1 MYCPRCGKDLETTA
15 KFCPN
20 CGFNL
25 EVRKE
30 INEKTREIDLETIK
44 EVERNTRYNFIK
56 KKEPNQNG
64 LIISLCSVVVLVLL
78 IVLVVANNSKR
89 TYLNI
94 DPKESFCKQNVSDP
108 LCKVEETK
116 EEITSFDSMN
126 FNKYDFSVS
135 SSKQDFQD
143 NVVSILN
150 QKYEEGNAYCNDR
163 KYTEAN
169 EKINRTLNSDYSY
182 LCGMDITYLD
192 NLIIRLNA
200 FYKNNNIDD
209 KIVDAYV
216 VGKGGRNEYANYT
229 SQTIGASQNYVAYL
243 RRVHISVNMFEDY
256 DKLKKT
262 YERDLQT
269 GYHPANSTPEDI
281 IVHET
286 AHALDFYISAQRYG
300 IEELVID
307 DFSKYTELYNSWG
320 NQTYAKEVVQKAVKQ
335 VNADLKANNL
345 PEKTEEELRREISGY
360 AASSKNGTI
369 MYAETFAEALVDYL
383 SNDNN
388 ASSLSIEIYK
398 IVQEDLKNI

>member
-1 MYCPRCGKDLETTA
+1 
-15 KFCPN
+15 
-20 CGFNL
+20 
-25 EVRKE
+25 
-30 INEKTREIDLETIK
+30 
-44 EVERNTRYNFIK
+44 
-56 KKEPNQNG
+56 
-64 LIISLCSVVVLVLL
+64 
-78 IVLVVANNSKR
+78 
-89 TYLNI
+89 
-94 DPKESFCKQNVSDP
+94 
-108 LCKVEETK
+108 
-116 EEITSFDSMN
+116 
-126 FNKYDFSVS
+126 
-135 SSKQDFQD
+135 
-143 NVVSILN
+143 
-150 QKYEEGNAYCNDR
+150 
-163 KYTEAN
+163 
-169 EKINRTLNSDYSY
+169 
-182 LCGMDITYLD
+182 
-192 NLIIRLNA
+192 
-200 FYKNNNIDD
+200 
-209 KIVDAYV
+209 
-216 VGKGGRNEYANYT
+216 
-229 SQTIGASQNYVAYL
+229 
-243 RRVHISVNMFEDY
+243 MFEDY

-335 VNADLKANNL
+335 VNTNLKANNL

-383 SNDNN
+383 SNGNN

>member
-1 MYCPRCGKDLETTA
+1 MYCPRCGKELSNEA

-20 CGFNL
+20 CGINIEAKKEL
-25 EVRKE
+25 SEKTKE
-30 INEKTREIDLETIK
+30 INLETIK
-44 EVERNTRYNFIK
+44 EVEKNTRYNFEK

-64 LIISLCSVVVLVLL
+64 LIISLCSVVILVLL
-78 IVLVVANNSKR
+78 IVLVIVNNNKR

-94 DPKESFCKQNVSDP
+94 DPKESFCNQNVSDP
-108 LCKVEETK
+108 LCKVEEK
-116 EEITSFDSMN
+116 EEEITSFDSMD
-126 FNKYDFSVS
+126 FNKYDFAVS
-135 SSKQDFQD
+135 TSKQDFQD
-143 NVVSILN
+143 NVLSILN
-150 QKYEEGNAYCNDR
+150 QKYEEGNNYCNDR

-169 EKINRTLNSDYSY
+169 AKINNTLNSDYSY
-182 LCGMDITYLD
+182 LCGMDVTYLD

-200 FYKNNNIDD
+200 FYKNNNIND

-262 YERDLQT
+262 YERDLQS
-269 GYHPANSTPEDI
+269 GYHPVNSTPEDI

-286 AHALDFYISAQRYG
+286 AHALDFYISAKKHG

-307 DFSKYTELYNSWG
+307 DFSKYTQLYNSWG
-320 NQTYAKEVVQKAVKQ
+320 NQTYAKEVVQKAVKK
-335 VNADLKANNL
+335 VNDNLKAKNL
-345 PEKTEEELRREISGY
+345 PTKTEEELRKEISGY
-360 AASSKNGTI
+360 AASTKNGTI

-383 SNDNN
+383 CNGNN
-388 ASSLSIEIYK
+388 ASLLSIEMYK